1 MKKNINNKELIT
13 NFLSLNSKCV
23 TYKLQEEKMKQYH
36 SSYGRRSILRV
47 PFHHRVHLDME
58 DPPGEWKTFLGTA
71 TDISENGVSVFLS
84 NKLPCNRNF
93 YFRGTLPGTNFA
105 IKAPVET
112 IWTKAGQYKGESGF
126 FYGLL
131 FSVLRRVSLIALT
144 QFLNSKLGINE
155 FKVVITRRRE
165 KRRKESRAFK
175 LKERRV
181 FDRRSKLKTFTLL
194 VNGKDL
200 DTGNYQYF
208 PYADKAI
215 TDFQTTREVI
225 QRLKSGEKPRE
236 YEKYIYARYCVN
248 RPDTNLNA
256 IEAAYKASQTFRYF
270 SLAARRRI
278 YDDMYDLLIKNKE
291 EIIKLLILEGHPRKL
306 AEWEFS
312 GMEKGCVRETIT
324 FYKDEIRS
332 EVGKHEKET
341 VYWVRKPDGVVCL
354 CPPRNASCSN
364 SFTAALTFLAGN
376 TLIVKPPLK
385 NPVSTIYL
393 WKEVVHKALKRNGA
407 PQGTLN
413 IVLGNSEKIMKEWL
427 ASPLVN
433 DIIYFGESKKGL
445 EIGVQA
451 FQNGKKPILELSGND
466 MLFVWKDA
474 KLDQAVGSLMDCF
487 LGSTQICMV
496 PKAAII
502 HAAIYKNFEEK
513 LLTEVKKLKVGLP
526 SDLETCLSPVTKIAE
541 FFDFLQDAVN
551 NGAELLWG
559 GQRVNYRDVV
569 DQKGTYIRPTLLRI
583 LSGEKAMGMKCVK
596 EENFFPL
603 LPLIRVSGAS
613 DKEIFEKMISIARS
627 NEYGLRT
634 SVWVGSNYYT
644 RKFVKSIDNS
654 GLLRI
659 NSRHVDFSLYLSTH
673 GGTGKTGG
681 PFGEMNYVW
690 QKTSHLQGISRTR
703 L

>member
-1 MKKNINNKELIT
+1 
-13 NFLSLNSKCV
+13 
-23 TYKLQEEKMKQYH
+23 MKQYD
-36 SSYGRRSILRV
+36 SSYGRRSTIRV
-47 PFHHRVHLDME
+47 PFHHIVYLDVQ
-58 DPPGEWKTFLGTA
+58 DRTGRWKTFSGTA
-71 TDISENGVSVFLS
+71 TDISENGVSVFL
-84 NKLPCNRNF
+84 NEKLPDTRNF
-93 YFRGTLPGTNFA
+93 YFRGTIPGTNFV

-112 IWTKAGQYKGESGF
+112 IWTKAGQYKRESGF

-131 FSVLRRVSLIALT
+131 FSVLRRVSLIALS
-144 QFLNSKLGINE
+144 QFLNSKLGTNG

-165 KRRKESRAFK
+165 ERRKKPEVFK
-175 LKERRV
+175 LKEHRRS
-181 FDRRSKLKTFTLL
+181 DRRSKLKTFTLL
-194 VNGKDL
+194 VDGKEL
-200 DTGNYQYF
+200 DTGRYQYF
-208 PYADKAI
+208 PYVDKVL
-215 TDFQTTREVI
+215 TNFQTTREVI
-225 QRLKSGEKPRE
+225 HKLKSGEKPRRYEE
-236 YEKYIYARYCVN
+236 YVYARYCIN
-248 RPDTNLNA
+248 RPDTNLRA
-256 IEAAYKASQTFRYF
+256 IEAAHKASQIFRYF

-278 YDDMYDLLIKNKE
+278 YDDMYDLLIKNKK
-291 EIIKLLILEGHPRKL
+291 EIINLLIREGHPRKL

-312 GMEKGCVRETIT
+312 GMEKGCVKETIA
-324 FYKDEIRS
+324 FYKDEIRR
-332 EVGKHEKET
+332 EVGKHRKEI

-354 CPPRNASCSN
+354 SPPRNASCSN

-376 TLIVKPPLK
+376 TLIIKPPLK
-385 NPVSTIYL
+385 NPISTIYL

-413 IVLGNSEKIMKEWL
+413 IVVGNSEKIMSEWL
-427 ASPLVN
+427 SSPLVN
-433 DIIYFGESKKGL
+433 DIIFFGESKKGL
-445 EIGVQA
+445 EIGVRA

-466 MLFVWKDA
+466 MLFVWRDA
-474 KLDQAVGSLMDCF
+474 ELDQAVASLMDCF

-502 HAAIYKNFEEK
+502 HEAIYKNFEEK
-513 LLTEVKKLKVGLP
+513 LLKEVKKLKVGLP
-526 SDLETCLSPVTKIAE
+526 SDSETCLSPVTKIAE
-541 FFDFLQDAVN
+541 FFDFLQDAVK

-583 LSGEKAMGMKCVK
+583 LSVEKAMEMKCVK

-603 LPLIRVSGAS
+603 LPLVRVAGAS
-613 DKEIFEKMISIARS
+613 DKEIFEKMIRIARS

-634 SVWVGSNYYT
+634 SVWVGSNYYI
-644 RKFVKSIDNS
+644 RKFIKNIDNS
-654 GLLRI
+654 GLLRV
-659 NSRHVDFSLYLSTH
+659 NSRHVDFSLYLGTH